1 MTKNFEY
8 KAPSLSIDVQ
18 GFKDNLFRKNR
29 FWRAFIVMQII
40 TVLLGIN
47 AVRLVQLQIIQG
59 VENRQKAENNRV
71 RLVPLMANR
80 GKILDRNGQTLAA
93 TQLSSAV
100 YVWPRE
106 ESLAQWKITA
116 RQLGNLLNMSPQ
128 TILEQIEKHGFKS
141 AVPLKLKGDLDE
153 KTIIALTENSTDL
166 PGIEIRVEPIRFYPY
181 EKLASHI
188 LGYIGAASLDELKI
202 HPEYPMGTLTGKMGI
217 ESHVN
222 NVLQGVAGNRLIEVN
237 AQGEEIKEIGMQQ
250 AIAGKPVKLTIDLAL
265 QKTTEEAMTW
275 HQGAAV
281 AMNVK
286 TGEIL
291 ALVSKPD
298 FDPNLFTG
306 KMSQSQW
313 AQLQA
318 SNKPF
323 LNRALQGYP
332 PGSTFKIVTTAAA
345 LNSGMYYPED
355 QLYSYSSINIGGIS
369 FNEHG
374 QGYGLIGFPKALAV
388 SSNTFFYQVG
398 TKTGPENIAKWGK
411 ELGLAGKLDLDLLG
425 LDGGNHGQIPIP
437 AEKMAMY
444 GEPWHIADTVTM
456 GIGQGLVLVT
466 PVELATMIS
475 TIVNGGY
482 RVQPH
487 LLSSLTN
494 TAKTKPIKT
503 NLSPTSLN
511 VIKSGLVEVVKN
523 GTGRSLNDGSIPL
536 TGGKTGTVEIPGQPD
551 NAMYVAYGPV
561 NDPQI
566 AIAVVVE
573 QGGYGAVSAIPVAH
587 EMFKT
592 YFKKR

>member
-1 MTKNFEY
+1 MTKDFEY
-8 KAPSLSIDVQ
+8 KAPSLSIDIQ

-47 AVRLVQLQIIQG
+47 ALRLVQLQIIQG

-80 GKILDRNGQTLAA
+80 GRILDRNGQTLAA

-106 ESLAQWKITA
+106 ESVAQWKITA
-116 RQLGNLLNMSPQ
+116 RQLGNLLNMSPE

-141 AVPLKLKGDLDE
+141 AVPLKLRGDLDY

-166 PGIEIRVEPIRFYPY
+166 PGIEIRVEPSRFYPY
-181 EKLASHI
+181 QNLASHI
-188 LGYIGAASLDELKI
+188 LGYIGAASLDELKA

-217 ESHVN
+217 ESHEN

-237 AQGEEIKEIGMQQ
+237 AQGEEIKELGMQQ

-265 QKTTEEAMTW
+265 QKTTEEAMKW

-313 AQLQA
+313 TQLQA

-374 QGYGLIGFPKALAV
+374 EGYGLIGFPKALAV

-398 TKTGPENIAKWGK
+398 TKTGPDNIAKWGK
-411 ELGLAGKLDLDLLG
+411 ELGLAGKIDLDLLG
-425 LDGGNHGQIPIP
+425 LDGANHGQIPTP

-494 TAKTKPIKT
+494 TAKTQPIKT
-503 NLSPTSLN
+503 NLSPASLN
-511 VIKSGLVEVVKN
+511 VIKNGLVEVVKN

-551 NAMYVAYGPV
+551 NAMYVAYGPAD
-561 NDPQI
+561 NPQI

>member
-1 MTKNFEY
+1 MTKDFEY
-8 KAPSLSIDVQ
+8 KAPSLSIDIQ

-47 AVRLVQLQIIQG
+47 ALRLVQLQIIQG

-80 GKILDRNGQTLAA
+80 GRILDRNGQTLAA

-106 ESLAQWKITA
+106 ESVAQWKITA
-116 RQLGNLLNMSPQ
+116 RQLGNLLNMSPE

-141 AVPLKLKGDLDE
+141 AVPLKLRGDLDY

-166 PGIEIRVEPIRFYPY
+166 PGIEIRVEPSRFYPY
-181 EKLASHI
+181 QNLASHI
-188 LGYIGAASLDELKI
+188 LGYIGAASLDELKA

-217 ESHVN
+217 ESHEN

-237 AQGEEIKEIGMQQ
+237 AQGEEIKELGMQQ

-265 QKTTEEAMTW
+265 QKTTEEAMKW

-313 AQLQA
+313 AELQA

-374 QGYGLIGFPKALAV
+374 QGYGLIDFPKALAV

-398 TKTGPENIAKWGK
+398 TKTGPDNIAKWGK
-411 ELGLAGKLDLDLLG
+411 ELGLAGKIDLDLLG
-425 LDGGNHGQIPIP
+425 LDGANHGQIPTP

-494 TAKTKPIKT
+494 TAKTQPIKT
-503 NLSPTSLN
+503 NLSPASLN
-511 VIKSGLVEVVKN
+511 VIKNGLVEVVKN

-551 NAMYVAYGPV
+551 NAMYVAYGPAD
-561 NDPQI
+561 NPQI

>member
-1 MTKNFEY
+1 MTKDFEY
-8 KAPSLSIDVQ
+8 KAPSLSIDIQ

-47 AVRLVQLQIIQG
+47 ALRLVQLQIIQG

-80 GKILDRNGQTLAA
+80 GRILDRNGQTLAA

-106 ESLAQWKITA
+106 ESVAQWKITA
-116 RQLGNLLNMSPQ
+116 RQLGNLLNMSPE

-141 AVPLKLKGDLDE
+141 AVPLKLKGDLDH

-181 EKLASHI
+181 ENLASHI

-202 HPEYPMGTLTGKMGI
+202 HPEYPMGTLTGKMGM
-217 ESHVN
+217 EAHVN
-222 NVLQGVAGNRLIEVN
+222 NLLQGVAGNRLIEVN

-265 QKTTEEAMTW
+265 QKTTEEAMKW

-313 AQLQA
+313 AELQA

-374 QGYGLIGFPKALAV
+374 QGYGLIDFPKALAV

-425 LDGGNHGQIPIP
+425 LDGANHGQIPIP

-503 NLSPTSLN
+503 NLSPASLN
-511 VIKSGLVEVVKN
+511 VIKNGLVEVVKN

-551 NAMYVAYGPV
+551 NAMYVAYGPAD
-561 NDPQI
+561 NPQI

>member
-1 MTKNFEY
+1 MINDSDY
-8 KAPSLSIDVQ
+8 KAPRLSIDVQ

-29 FWRAFIVMQII
+29 LWRAFIVMQII
-40 TVLLGIN
+40 TVLLGVN
-47 AVRLVQLQIIQG
+47 ALRLVHLQIIQG
-59 VENRQKAENNRV
+59 VENRVKAENNRV

-80 GKILDRNGQTLAA
+80 GKILDRNGKTLAA
-93 TQLSSAV
+93 TQLSSSV
-100 YVWPRE
+100 YLWPRE
-106 ESLAQWKITA
+106 ESVAQWKITA
-116 RQLGNLLNMSPQ
+116 RQLGKLLNMPAE
-128 TILEQIEKHGFKS
+128 TILAKIASHGYKS
-141 AVPLKLKGDLDE
+141 ALPLKLQGDLDE
-153 KTIIALTENSTDL
+153 KTIIALTENSMEL
-166 PGIEIRVEPIRFYPY
+166 PGMEIRKEPIRFYPY
-181 EKLASHI
+181 ENLASHV
-188 LGYIGAASLDELKI
+188 LGYIGAASLDELKT
-202 HPEYPMGTLTGKMGI
+202 HSEYPMGTLTGKMGM
-217 ESHVN
+217 EAHVN
-222 NVLQGVAGNRLIEVN
+222 NLLQGVAGNRLIEVN
-237 AQGEEIKEIGMQQ
+237 AQGEEIAEVGLQD

-265 QKTTEEAMTW
+265 QKTTEEAMAW

-298 FDPNLFTG
+298 FDPNLFTS

-313 AQLQA
+313 AELQA
-318 SNKPF
+318 TNKPF

-374 QGYGLIGFPKALAV
+374 QGHGLIGFPKALAV

-411 ELGLAGKLDLDLLG
+411 ELGLAGKIDLDLLG
-425 LDGGNHGQIPIP
+425 LDGANHGQIPTP

-503 NLSPTSLN
+503 NLSPESLN
-511 VIKSGLVEVVKN
+511 VIKEGLIEVVKN

-592 YFKKR
+592 YFQKR

>member
-47 AVRLVQLQIIQG
+47 ALRLVELQIMQG

-80 GKILDRNGQTLAA
+80 GRILDRNGQTLAA

-106 ESLAQWKITA
+106 ESVAQWKITA
-116 RQLGNLLNMSPQ
+116 RQLGNLLNIPPE

-141 AVPLKLKGDLDE
+141 ALPLKLAGDLDQ
-153 KTIIALTENSTDL
+153 KTIIALNENSNEL

-188 LGYIGAASLDELKI
+188 LGYIGAASLDELKT

-217 ESHVN
+217 EAHVN
-222 NVLQGVAGNRLIEVN
+222 NILQGVAGNRLIEVN
-237 AQGEEIKEIGMQQ
+237 AQGEEIKELGMQQ

-265 QKTTEEAMTW
+265 QKTAEEAMTW

-286 TGEIL
+286 SGEIL

-313 AQLQA
+313 AELQA

-355 QLYSYSSINIGGIS
+355 QLYSYSSINIGGII

-551 NAMYVAYGPV
+551 NAMYVAYGPA

>member
-1 MTKNFEY
+1 MTKDFEY
-8 KAPSLSIDVQ
+8 KAPSLSIDIQ

-47 AVRLVQLQIIQG
+47 ALRLVQLQIIQG

-80 GKILDRNGQTLAA
+80 GRILDRNGQTLAA

-106 ESLAQWKITA
+106 ESVAQWKITA
-116 RQLGNLLNMSPQ
+116 RQLGNLLNMSPE

-141 AVPLKLKGDLDE
+141 AVPLKLRGDLDY

-166 PGIEIRVEPIRFYPY
+166 PGIEIRVEPSRFYPY
-181 EKLASHI
+181 QNLASHI
-188 LGYIGAASLDELKI
+188 LGYIGAASLDELKA

-217 ESHVN
+217 ESHEN

-237 AQGEEIKEIGMQQ
+237 AQGEEIKELGMQQ

-265 QKTTEEAMTW
+265 QKTTEEAMKW

-313 AQLQA
+313 AELQA

-374 QGYGLIGFPKALAV
+374 QGYGLIDFPKALAV

-411 ELGLAGKLDLDLLG
+411 ELGLAGKIDLDLLG
-425 LDGGNHGQIPIP
+425 LDGANHGQIPTP

-494 TAKTKPIKT
+494 TAKTQPIKT
-503 NLSPTSLN
+503 NLSPASLN
-511 VIKSGLVEVVKN
+511 VIKNGLVEVVKN

-551 NAMYVAYGPV
+551 NAMYVAYGPAD
-561 NDPQI
+561 NPQI